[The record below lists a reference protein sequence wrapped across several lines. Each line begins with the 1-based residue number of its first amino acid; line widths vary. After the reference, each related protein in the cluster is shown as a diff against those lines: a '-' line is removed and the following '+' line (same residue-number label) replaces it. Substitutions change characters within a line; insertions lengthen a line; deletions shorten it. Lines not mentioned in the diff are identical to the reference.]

1 MSTVSWIYLLQP
13 CDLCCTDQCWNIL
26 IVKGILILVLL
37 KCKTKGKTFVC
48 VAIWKNIC
56 PNRVHD
62 TFPHW

>member
-13 CDLCCTDQCWNIL
+13 SDLCCTDQCWNIL

-48 VAIWKNIC
+48 SDMEK
-56 PNRVHD
+56 HLSE
-62 TFPHW
+62 